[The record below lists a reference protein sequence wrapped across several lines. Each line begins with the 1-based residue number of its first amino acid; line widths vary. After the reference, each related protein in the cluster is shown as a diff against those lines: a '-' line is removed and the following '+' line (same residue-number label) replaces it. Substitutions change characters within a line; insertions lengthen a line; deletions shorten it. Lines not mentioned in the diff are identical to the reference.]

1 MGQIRHN
8 CFMAIKLILMD
19 IDNTLLEFDAF
30 VRQFLDET
38 FSRFE
43 GFEKKGDLYEIF
55 HANNQKLWQKLEQ
68 GEITMEQLQAV
79 RWGMILEKLGID
91 FDGMEM
97 ERMFKAAMHESTII
111 TPGAMEMLHALSE
124 DYVLATASNGPY
136 EQQVYRINKA
146 GMGQYFRYHFIS
158 QDIGYSKPDP
168 RFFEKARSLMK
179 ETYENDEI
187 LIVGDSASSD
197 MQGGINAGI
206 HTCYYDRENRGNTGG
221 YDLCV
226 NDLRQIAE
234 KLEEL
239 KHAGNQTEQA

>member
-8 CFMAIKLILMD
+8 CCMAIKLILMD

-91 FDGMEM
+91 FDGMETAQIQATRTAIM
-97 ERMFKAAMHESTII
+97 NEVDQINRKYPGTDPRSYKAAQKALKEDEEQHEKSNYFTF
-111 TPGAMEMLHALSE
+111 GDAS
-124 DYVLATASNGPY
+124 VL
-136 EQQVYRINKA
+136 
-146 GMGQYFRYHFIS
+146 
-158 QDIGYSKPDP
+158 
-168 RFFEKARSLMK
+168 
-179 ETYENDEI
+179 
-187 LIVGDSASSD
+187 
-197 MQGGINAGI
+197 
-206 HTCYYDRENRGNTGG
+206 C
-221 YDLCV
+221 
-226 NDLRQIAE
+226 
-234 KLEEL
+234 
-239 KHAGNQTEQA
+239 